1 MSKIVV
7 SKFYLIED
15 GKIFDIDAQYH
26 INNSPQE
33 IFREYAKMLKK
44 DKQETLLKELEYYY
58 AKVDDDYSDYDKE
71 LFAKHIVGTL
81 STNSKYKEWRTS
93 FISDELVD
101 KLEWVKYEPVNEDY
115 KEYLLLA
122 YVNESGELY
131 NVWNY
136 YENVDVLKRHM
147 EKSKTGCNV
156 GISKIYYQSY
166 PNWKTICNER
176 VNTHSSDYV
185 FNLEEWK
192 ELVEIENEKE
202 NHYSFH
208 NYPLSK
214 LIFNKYLTENEFIEM
229 FDLDKVDFNAFR
241 LSSQIENDLMISI
254 DINYTNKETPFIIRK
269 GQKSNDISR
278 IVRKY
283 RS

>member
-7 SKFYLIED
+7 SKFYLIEE

-44 DKQETLLKELEYYY
+44 DKQEALLKELEYYY

-81 STNSKYKEWRTS
+81 SINSKYKEWITS
-93 FISDELVD
+93 FISDEMVN
-101 KLEWVKYEPVNEDY
+101 KLEWIKYEPTNEDY

-122 YVNESGELY
+122 YVNECGTLY

-136 YENVDVLKRHM
+136 YENIEVLKRYLG
-147 EKSKTGCNV
+147 KSKIGCNL
-156 GISKIYYQSY
+156 GISKIYYQVY
-166 PNWKTICNER
+166 PSWKEICKER
-176 VNTHSSDYV
+176 VNTHSSDYI
-185 FNLEEWK
+185 FNLNEWN
-192 ELVEIENEKE
+192 ELVEVENEKE

-208 NYPLSK
+208 SYPLSK
-214 LIFNKYLTENEFIEM
+214 IVFNKNLSEDEFINM
-229 FDLDKVDFNAFR
+229 FDLDEVDFNASR
-241 LSSQIENDLMISI
+241 LARQIENDLMISV
-254 DINYTNKETPFIIRK
+254 DVNYTNKEKPFTIKK

-278 IVRKY
+278 TVRKY
-283 RS
+283 RG

>member
-1 MSKIVV
+1 MYIIG
-7 SKFYLIED
+7 KFVFKDGGSIYKLDARPIIPQEMYREFLKKEQKD
-15 GKIFDIDAQYH
+15 GKDSAEISRI
-26 INNSPQE
+26 IN
-33 IFREYAKMLKK
+33 
-44 DKQETLLKELEYYY
+44 YYY
-58 AKVDDDYSDYDKE
+58 AKVDDSYSEYDQE
-71 LFAKHIVGTL
+71 LFALHVGGLLSNDLKHK
-81 STNSKYKEWRTS
+81 KYITS
-93 FISDELVD
+93 FISDEMVN
-101 KLEWVKYEPVNEDY
+101 KLEWIKYEPVNEDY

-136 YENVDVLKRHM
+136 YENVEVLKRHM
-147 EKSKTGCNV
+147 VKSKTGCNI

-166 PNWKTICNER
+166 PNWKTICKER
-176 VNTHSSDYV
+176 VNTHSSDYI
-185 FNLEEWK
+185 FNLDDWT

-214 LIFNKYLTENEFIEM
+214 IVFNKYLTENEFIEM
-229 FDLDKVDFNAFR
+229 FDLDEVDFNAFK

-278 IVRKY
+278 TVRKY
-283 RS
+283 RG